1 MMMLR
6 TSNQK
11 KVKHV
16 PQRTC
21 IACRKIQ
28 DKQTLIRVVN
38 TPEGGIEI
46 DLGSKLSG
54 RGAYLCKDIHCWEEG
69 LKGKRLEHALK
80 TDISQERKNRL
91 LDWIKENLG
100 EISQKPG

>member
-1 MMMLR
+1 MTMLR
-6 TSNQK
+6 TSKQK
-11 KVKHV
+11 KIKRV

-28 DKQTLIRVVN
+28 DKQTLIRIVN

-46 DLGSKLSG
+46 DTGSKMSG
-54 RGAYLCKDIHCWEEG
+54 RGAYLCKNIGCWEEG

-80 TDISQERKNRL
+80 TDISQEIKNRL
-91 LDWIKENLG
+91 LDRIKEYLG
-100 EISQKPG
+100 EI